1 MRKLVAWALC
11 AAMVLGLAACGDSA
25 ANGGG
30 SGSAADAATGAGAEE
45 EAPAIDESLIAK
57 DGINVCIASEP
68 DNIDPA
74 LNSSVDGA
82 TLVLHTFAG
91 LAKWEQKE
99 DGSFEIAPD
108 CAEELVEG
116 KENEDGTVTYTY
128 TLRDGLKWSDGQP
141 VTAGDFEFSWKRAAD
156 PATASDYGYMFD
168 QIAGYDKMTEEKET
182 GEKDEEGNPVMEYVN
197 PDPELLA
204 VKAIDD
210 RTLEVTTKQKVSYWD
225 ELMAFPTYMPVRK
238 DIVSNEG
245 WATDPSTYIGNGP
258 YVMTAWQHNSVITMV
273 KNKNYHDADKVTMP
287 AINFYLSDDANNML
301 TNFENGD
308 WKLIDEVP
316 TNEIASLKNEYPDE
330 FVVTGQ
336 LGTYYIGWN
345 VNEDILPKDSG
356 LEGKEA
362 EEARAEIRKAIA
374 LLFDRNYIVD
384 EIAQGGQTPASSF
397 VSSGLTEADGMTD
410 FSSKAGHNDGYAGYY
425 DVSQDALE
433 NNYAAAIEILK
444 KYYKFDEATQQVKNF
459 PTLTTSRP

>member
-156 PATASDYGYMFD
+156 PATASD
-168 QIAGYDKMTEEKET
+168 
-182 GEKDEEGNPVMEYVN
+182 
-197 PDPELLA
+197 
-204 VKAIDD
+204 
-210 RTLEVTTKQKVSYWD
+210 
-225 ELMAFPTYMPVRK
+225 
-238 DIVSNEG
+238 
-245 WATDPSTYIGNGP
+245 
-258 YVMTAWQHNSVITMV
+258 
-273 KNKNYHDADKVTMP
+273 
-287 AINFYLSDDANNML
+287 
-301 TNFENGD
+301 
-308 WKLIDEVP
+308 
-316 TNEIASLKNEYPDE
+316 
-330 FVVTGQ
+330 
-336 LGTYYIGWN
+336 
-345 VNEDILPKDSG
+345 
-356 LEGKEA
+356 
-362 EEARAEIRKAIA
+362 
-374 LLFDRNYIVD
+374 
-384 EIAQGGQTPASSF
+384 
-397 VSSGLTEADGMTD
+397 
-410 FSSKAGHNDGYAGYY
+410 
-425 DVSQDALE
+425 
-433 NNYAAAIEILK
+433 
-444 KYYKFDEATQQVKNF
+444 
-459 PTLTTSRP
+459 